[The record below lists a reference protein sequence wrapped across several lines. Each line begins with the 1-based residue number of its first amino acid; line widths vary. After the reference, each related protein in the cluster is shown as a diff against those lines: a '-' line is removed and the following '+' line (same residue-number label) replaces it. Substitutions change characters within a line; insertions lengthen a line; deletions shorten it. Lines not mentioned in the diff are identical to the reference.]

1 LWTASGA
8 ILGYMLFDLGV
19 MIGFRRVVV
28 KSTGAA
34 MYAQLWMH
42 HVLSLLLWP
51 VSLHYEL
58 GAFLV
63 AWFLFSEVSN
73 VPLTLRT
80 ILIKLQH
87 ANGTLF
93 LGVSIS
99 WLVIFFVSRIIPIP
113 LLAYVLAT
121 AASGSSPLLVKFL
134 CYASCPIPMLL
145 NLYWF
150 SLMLDGARKSM
161 APKKA
166 D

>member
-1 LWTASGA
+1 
-8 ILGYMLFDLGV
+8 
-19 MIGFRRVVV
+19 VV